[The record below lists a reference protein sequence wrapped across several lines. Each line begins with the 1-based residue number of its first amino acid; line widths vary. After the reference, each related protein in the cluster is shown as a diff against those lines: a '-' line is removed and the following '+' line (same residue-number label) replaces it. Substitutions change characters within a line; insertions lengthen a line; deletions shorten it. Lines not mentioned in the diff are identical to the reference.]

1 MQRFVLWKMCV
12 GSFHGDEMQIEIR
25 SPFKIHFSTFMRRL
39 ACFLSTELFY
49 IIPIVHFSLHAKIPG
64 WPASLHQN
72 IDESEDLPP
81 HLDGSYLYSPSQ
93 HIGCTQGVINFDH
106 NNAQRIW
113 NGLTSKVNR
122 IYYCLILLKI
132 EFHGNSLLCCYQ

>member
-1 MQRFVLWKMCV
+1 MYWTTNTESVQRFVVSGGKYELVLSME
-12 GSFHGDEMQIEIR
+12 HGDEMQIEIR

-64 WPASLHQN
+64 WPASLHPN

-81 HLDGSYLYSPSQ
+81 HLVLTCTLHHNIYRLYAGSDQ
-93 HIGCTQGVINFDH
+93 F
-106 NNAQRIW
+106 
-113 NGLTSKVNR
+113 
-122 IYYCLILLKI
+122 
-132 EFHGNSLLCCYQ
+132 